1 MTTGSFDMSSHAIE
15 YSVSKLERT
24 TPLKSAGGYAGT
36 LVNMFIGPLPNS
48 LARFDI
54 CERLSGNVHRQER
67 IEINIGVHRNRV
79 RLRLGDRRLCALS
92 HRPLR
97 ECWA

>member
-1 MTTGSFDMSSHAIE
+1 MSSHAME

-48 LARFDI
+48 LPGSMFVNVFREMSIDK
-54 CERLSGNVHRQER
+54 SG
-67 IEINIGVHRNRV
+67 
-79 RLRLGDRRLCALS
+79 
-92 HRPLR
+92 
-97 ECWA
+97 